1 MGTNLH
7 STMLQLRRLTSQLEF
22 DKLGLETLLD
32 RTRNELD
39 VCEKHNFQLT
49 DSLTTQRVANAELS
63 TEVEYLRRM
72 RDRNKATAG
81 AELSEFSMGNG
92 ENAY

>member
-1 MGTNLH
+1 M
-7 STMLQLRRLTSQLEF
+7 
-22 DKLGLETLLD
+22 
-32 RTRNELD
+32 
-39 VCEKHNFQLT
+39 CEKHNFQLT
-49 DSLTTQRVANAELS
+49 ESLTTQRVANAELS

-81 AELSEFSMGNG
+81 AESRVKLVWEIG